1 MLPHFVLIVGG
12 VTSNKQSTTYWESTM
27 TNTAANNNAIYSTM
41 VKSGKT
47 TYFIDLKEAKNGSKY
62 LSISE
67 IQMNGDEKKRSTV
80 RVFAETIDHF
90 RKAIEEA
97 SDAIPK

>member
-1 MLPHFVLIVGG
+1 MQNA
-12 VTSNKQSTTYWESTM
+12 TQ
-27 TNTAANNNAIYSTM
+27 NTPAIYSTM

-47 TYFIDLKEAKNGSKY
+47 TYFVDLKEAKNGNKY

-67 IQMNGDEKKRSTV
+67 NSIQGEERKRQTV
-80 RVFAETIDHF
+80 RFFGETIEQI

-97 SDAIPK
+97 SAAANQN

>member
-1 MLPHFVLIVGG
+1 
-12 VTSNKQSTTYWESTM
+12 M
-27 TNTAANNNAIYSTM
+27 TNTNAIYSTM

-47 TYFIDLKEAKNGSKY
+47 TYFIDLKEAKNGNKY

-67 IQMNGDEKKRSTV
+67 SRLDGEERKRNTV
-80 RVFAETIDHF
+80 RVFGETMDQF

-97 SDAIPK
+97 SAAAAQG

>member
-1 MLPHFVLIVGG
+1 M
-12 VTSNKQSTTYWESTM
+12 TTTT
-27 TNTAANNNAIYSTM
+27 TNTNAIYSTM

-67 IQMNGDEKKRSTV
+67 TRLDGEEKKRNTV
-80 RVFAETIDHF
+80 RVFGETMEQF

-97 SDAIPK
+97 SAAAVKA

>member
-1 MLPHFVLIVGG
+1 MQNATP
-12 VTSNKQSTTYWESTM
+12 
-27 TNTAANNNAIYSTM
+27 NTPAIYSTM

-47 TYFIDLKEAKNGSKY
+47 TYFVDLKEAKNGNKY

-67 IQMNGDEKKRSTV
+67 NSIQGEERKRQTV
-80 RVFAETIDHF
+80 RFFGETIEQI

-97 SDAIPK
+97 SAAANQS

>member
-1 MLPHFVLIVGG
+1 M
-12 VTSNKQSTTYWESTM
+12 TTT
-27 TNTAANNNAIYSTM
+27 NAIYSTM

-47 TYFIDLKEAKNGSKY
+47 TYFIDLKEAKNGNKY

-67 IQMNGDEKKRSTV
+67 NKVDGEERKRSTV
-80 RVFAETIDHF
+80 RFFGDTIAQI

-97 SDAIPK
+97 TEASVKA

>member
-1 MLPHFVLIVGG
+1 
-12 VTSNKQSTTYWESTM
+12 M
-27 TNTAANNNAIYSTM
+27 TNTNAIYSTM

-47 TYFIDLKEAKNGSKY
+47 TYFVDLKEAKNGNKY

-67 IQMNGDEKKRSTV
+67 NSVRGEERKRQTV
-80 RVFAETIDHF
+80 RFFGDTIEQI

-97 SDAIPK
+97 SEAAAKVS

>member
-1 MLPHFVLIVGG
+1 M
-12 VTSNKQSTTYWESTM
+12 TT
-27 TNTAANNNAIYSTM
+27 TNALYSTM

-47 TYFIDLKEAKNGSKY
+47 TYFVDLKEAKNGNKY

-67 IQMNGDEKKRSTV
+67 TRVDGEEKKRSTV
-80 RVFAETIDHF
+80 RFFGETIDQL

-97 SDAIPK
+97 AEAAVKA